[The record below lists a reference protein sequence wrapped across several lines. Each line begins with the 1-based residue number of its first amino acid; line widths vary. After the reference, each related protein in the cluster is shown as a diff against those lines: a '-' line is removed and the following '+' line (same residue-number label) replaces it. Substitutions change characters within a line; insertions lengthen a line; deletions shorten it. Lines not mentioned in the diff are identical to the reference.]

1 MFPQFLV
8 LVKCH
13 TGVSDQCI
21 VTGDR
26 FQFFQT
32 GLLIGIYVVA
42 ELWTLPI
49 ATFLSPSAANEFRP
63 LMLNKKI
70 EAEWWKMSVSNI
82 KNLLPIV

>member
-1 MFPQFLV
+1 MIPQFLV
-8 LVKCH
+8 RVKCR

-26 FQFFQT
+26 FQFFKT

-42 ELWTLPI
+42 EIWMLPI
-49 ATFLSPSAANEFRP
+49 ATFLSPSAANEFWP

-70 EAEWWKMSVSNI
+70 EAEW
-82 KNLLPIV
+82 